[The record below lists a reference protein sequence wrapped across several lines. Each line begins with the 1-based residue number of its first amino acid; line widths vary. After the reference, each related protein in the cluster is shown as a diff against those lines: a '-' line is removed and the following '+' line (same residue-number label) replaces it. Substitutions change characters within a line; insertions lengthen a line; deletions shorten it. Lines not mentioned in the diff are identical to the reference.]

1 MKKRLLF
8 FIIAF
13 CVSFASMVALS
24 LYSMERFTTFTT
36 YSDLVDQTH
45 AVINELYKTEGCM
58 KDLDRTERGY
68 ILTRDT
74 IYTRYLNNAIDSVQ
88 PYIKHLET
96 LLSNNKPAM
105 AALTI
110 IKADIAL
117 RVNYARQN
125 IEYADSVKMVTPS
138 SYYFDGRKVMLDISH
153 HLRDI
158 HKSQNE
164 LLAANFKNQE
174 FYQKLTTTTLKYL
187 LFVFCFVTLIL
198 FAIMIKELR
207 GRMKFQ
213 EELKSKIIDL
223 RRSHSELEEIAY
235 AASHDLQEPLR
246 KIQVFSNMMLYQKK
260 GGIDKENEYTL
271 ERINHSANRMQLLIS
286 DLISLTNL
294 TKTEEEKLPADINR
308 MIQYILI
315 DLNDKIKDKAA
326 HVQVQQLPIIE
337 GYDNQLKILFTAL
350 LDNSLKFTREGVNPM
365 ITITCEK
372 INGHELSAI
381 NPNLLHRKFYRIT
394 CSDNGIGFD
403 DKYIDKI
410 FRIFQRLH
418 NQQSDYEGKGIG
430 LAICQRIMANHEGYM
445 MAHGELNMGAQFK
458 LFFPVED

>member
-1 MKKRLLF
+1 
-8 FIIAF
+8 
-13 CVSFASMVALS
+13 
-24 LYSMERFTTFTT
+24 
-36 YSDLVDQTH
+36 
-45 AVINELYKTEGCM
+45 
-58 KDLDRTERGY
+58 
-68 ILTRDT
+68 
-74 IYTRYLNNAIDSVQ
+74 
-88 PYIKHLET
+88 
-96 LLSNNKPAM
+96 
-105 AALTI
+105 
-110 IKADIAL
+110 
-117 RVNYARQN
+117 
-125 IEYADSVKMVTPS
+125 MVTPS

-315 DLNDKIKDKAA
+315 DSNDKIKEKAA